1 MMKGVDGVGG
11 KGCQEVDEGEAHLFE
26 LNVVACDGAVG
37 ALALLDSNDSQ

>member
-26 LNVVACDGAVG
+26 LSILTCDGAVG
-37 ALALLDSNDSQ
+37 GTGFAG